1 MHVLRESIKGA
12 VTYAALSLCESK
24 PDVLSP
30 SVYAGE
36 NITVRE
42 RRSDTVRWT
51 LIAARIQFELL
62 SK

>member
-42 RRSDTVRWT
+42 RRSDTVR
-51 LIAARIQFELL
+51 
-62 SK
+62 